1 MGNLGT
7 IRIGSS
13 EHGASSYL
21 TLVNTATSGSMYE
34 QNRILKDFHFIDDK
48 SRLHSENLKNS
59 AQINKEDSAK
69 WKQTIVKPTSESKIL
84 NEKNPQTQLLKPTLI
99 NAISS
104 NLSSSN
110 LNIISASSL
119 MLGNITIKK
128 PYESKRKNK
137 KEYNK
142 DKNDNQVHEKDNIS
156 LLIFWEFEASK
167 N

>member
-21 TLVNTATSGSMYE
+21 TLVNTATTGSMYE

-48 SRLHSENLKNS
+48 ARLHTENLKNNAENNKLDNIKWTKSITKSS
-59 AQINKEDSAK
+59 AQQLPTNIKNNEL
-69 WKQTIVKPTSESKIL
+69 QTIKPI
-84 NEKNPQTQLLKPTLI
+84 LI
-99 NAISS
+99 NATAT
-104 NLSSSN
+104 NLNSSN
-110 LNIISASSL
+110 LNIVSASSL
-119 MLGNITIKK
+119 MLGNIAIKK

-137 KEYNK
+137 KEFNK
-142 DKNDNQVHEKDNIS
+142 EKNDNQVHEKDNVS